1 MANSL
6 TAFNPEYWSKRMQV
20 IFFKEAV
27 YRELASFEERSM
39 LKDGD
44 VVHRPY
50 RSRLLVQTYTK
61 GTAVTVQ
68 DVSSTDEY
76 LTVDTTKVAPFY
88 VDDIDKIQ
96 NKWDAANKF
105 ADDAGRDLNNWC
117 DGAFLAEVTNA
128 TSDIDDG
135 DVGGTATNAIVPT
148 VTNVGKIFTAAAKKL
163 DKLNIKRQDRYA
175 VITPTILQL
184 LVDKYDGKDTSF
196 GDEVA
201 RNGKIGRYGGFNLYL
216 SNSTYYSATWT
227 PADNPTA
234 NDTITINGVTLTFVA
249 SPSSAGDIDIGAATA
264 NTIDN
269 IVTLLNAPGTT
280 TATGIALSAADQK
293 LLEGITATDGTTT
306 LGITMQGAGEVAVAA
321 SEAADLWSAE
331 TVHLMFGVKGAVDM
345 VVQKEPGVEFK
356 EVQDKLGKNV
366 LPWVLYGKKT
376 FAEGKDQLVDVKID
390 GAEL

>member
-1 MANSL
+1 MANTL

-27 YRELASFEERSM
+27 YRELASFEERAM

-44 VVHRPY
+44 TVHRPY

-61 GTAVTVQ
+61 GTAVSVQ
-68 DVSSTDEY
+68 DVASTDEY
-76 LTVDTTKVAPFY
+76 LSVDTTKIAPFY

-96 NKWDAANKF
+96 NKWDSANKF
-105 ADDAGRDLNNWC
+105 ADDAGRDLNNWV
-117 DGAFLAEVTNA
+117 DGAFLAETASA

-135 DVGGTATNAIVPT
+135 DVGGTAGNAIVPT
-148 VTNVGKIFTAAAKKL
+148 VTNVGKIFTATAKKL

-216 SNSTYYSATWT
+216 SNSTYYTAKWT
-227 PADNPTA
+227 PANDPTA
-234 NDTITINGVTLTFVA
+234 ADTVTINGVEFEFVA
-249 SPSSAGDIDIGAATA
+249 SPATA
-264 NTIDN
+264 GQVDVTGTTATTIDAL
-269 IVTLLNAPGTT
+269 VTLINAPGTT

-293 LLEGITATDGTTT
+293 LLEGCVAVDGTTY
-306 LGITMQGAGEVAVAA
+306 LGLTFSGAGEIAVAA
-321 SEAADLWSAE
+321 SEAADPWTLE
-331 TVHLMFGVKGAVDM
+331 TVHLMFGVKGAVDI
-345 VVQKEPGVEFK
+345 VIQKEPGVEFK

-376 FAEGKDQLVDVKID
+376 FTEGKDQIVDVKID
-390 GAEL
+390 GSEL